1 MARTRTDD
9 APRDIPSWFMTF
21 SDVITLL
28 MTFFILLLTF
38 ATNEQEYFER
48 MQISIFGASGSKG
61 IAGKTTTT
69 VDQDS
74 LLMRERPRAGRIAE
88 NGSEMPPIFTDPAL
102 ESFGNG
108 ISGLEEDEQR
118 VLSTTHRLTLSTSLL
133 VNSDGEV
140 TSFGAQQLHM
150 LGIQMKKRPLQL
162 DLVVGS
168 NDAVATA
175 ITLAQHLM
183 AQEGITL
190 GRVGVGLA
198 PSQVP
203 NDVVRL
209 IMTQQ
214 QEQGHGAP

>member
-1 MARTRTDD
+1 
-9 APRDIPSWFMTF
+9 MTF

-38 ATNEQEYFER
+38 ATNEPESFER
-48 MQISIFGASGSKG
+48 MQVSLFGGGGTG
-61 IAGKTTTT
+61 IAGKNIGPM
-69 VDQDS
+69 DQDTV
-74 LLMRERPRAGRIAE
+74 LMRERPRSGRITHR
-88 NGSEMPPIFTDPAL
+88 GSEMPPTYTDPAY
-102 ESFGNG
+102 ESLANG
-108 ISGLEEDEQR
+108 ISGLEEHEER
-118 VLSTTHRLTLSTSLL
+118 VLSTTHSLTVSTSLL

-140 TSFGAQQLHM
+140 TSFGAQQLRM

-214 QEQGHGAP
+214 QEQDHGAP